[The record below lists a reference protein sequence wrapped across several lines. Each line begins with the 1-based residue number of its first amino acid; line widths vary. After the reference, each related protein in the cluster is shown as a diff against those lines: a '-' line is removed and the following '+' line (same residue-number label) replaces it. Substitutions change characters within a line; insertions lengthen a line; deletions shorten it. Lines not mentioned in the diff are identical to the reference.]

1 MDQIWVSEG
10 KSLDDV
16 LWVNSTATDIVDM
29 KTRCAWLVM
38 IRIDIGAVVA
48 IAWVSL
54 IIMGLIE
61 IAVLTLQAGQDM
73 RKLVH
78 VIAGIPFP

>member
-1 MDQIWVSEG
+1 
-10 KSLDDV
+10 
-16 LWVNSTATDIVDM
+16 M

>member
-1 MDQIWVSEG
+1 MMFSGSIPPQ
-10 KSLDDV
+10 LT
-16 LWVNSTATDIVDM
+16 LLM

-78 VIAGIPFP
+78 VIAGSPFP

>member
-29 KTRCAWLVM
+29 KPRCAWLVM